1 MERAT
6 VPIGLH
12 VLQISKSN
20 THDVTLVDVSR
31 KLTGWYKCEVS
42 ASSPSYHTLI
52 EKARM
57 EVVGKCTSI
66 ALSIRNVHL
75 FLMFLFV
82 LRSDHREHAL
92 RVGIVRRRA
101 GTEMSRLFRYS
112 IPKR

>member
-1 MERAT
+1 MVHRASR
-6 VPIGLH
+6 

-42 ASSPSYHTLI
+42 ASSPSYHTMI
-52 EKARM
+52 EKAKM

-66 ALSIRNVHL
+66 VKCPNI
-75 FLMFLFV
+75 FLYTPFFFFLRF
-82 LRSDHREHAL
+82 DREL
-92 RVGIVRRRA
+92 RVSCWNCS
-101 GTEMSRLFRYS
+101 GTNACRLLRHS